1 MAGDKYIKD
10 DSGRLTEQAAVQTSA
25 GAGNAG
31 NLVALDSSGKLDI
44 TMMPTGVTAE
54 AKTVVAS
61 EALSSGD
68 LINLW
73 NDGGTSKMR
82 KADATTAGK
91 EADGYVLAAV
101 SSGASGTAYFDSIN
115 TGVSGLTIDTIHFLS
130 TTAGGVTATAPS
142 ASGNVVQEIGKTTAT
157 GELIFRPMGRGW
169 VKA

>member
-10 DSGRLTEQAAVQTSA
+10 NAGRLTEQAAVQTSA

-31 NLVALDSSGKLDI
+31 NIPALDATGKLDI

-54 AKTVVAS
+54 AKTIVAS

-68 LINLW
+68 LISLW
-73 NDGGTSKMR
+73 NDSGTSKMR

-91 EADGYVLAAV
+91 EADGYVKDAV
-101 SSGASGTAYFDSIN
+101 LSGASGTAFFDSIN
-115 TGVSGLTIDTIHFLS
+115 TGVSGLTIDTIYYLS
-130 TTAGGVTATAPS
+130 TTAGGVTSTAPS
-142 ASGNVVQEIGKTTAT
+142 ATGNVVQEIGKTSAT

-169 VKA
+169 VKG